1 MLYQIVSPFTAD
13 IYGDSFKEAVKNY
26 LKMNRNINVSSM
38 IITDQMNHMQA
49 YMKYYQ
55 QDGRNR
61 VGINMYPITNPF
73 LNSPP
78 VVVVKNEKEEKYIP
92 QNIVQTPVVA
102 STFLPMNVSNQYM
115 PLAMSPMSSVIQPF
129 TPTVIQMPRGL

>member
-61 VGINMYPITNPF
+61 VGINMYPTSYPF

-115 PLAMSPMSSVIQPF
+115 PLAMSAMSPVIQPF